1 MMTFSVFSDL
11 HPPAS
16 TPSLRFL
23 ALQGNRLTVLD
34 GVETLASLMFLDVSD
49 NPPLRRLD
57 ELVASLPASLRFV
70 ACGGCGAARD
80 EEYRAALVATLPA
93 LRTLDAVDVTRGERR
108 AAREAFGEDPDDTD
122 EEEEGEGGE
131 EGDEAVAREEEEGG
145 DGDAEN
151 GGAMEGDASA
161 SVGPGGVPRSR
172 LEDVAT
178 RGIAQLNIEDGEGA
192 RLPGEAGEAGAAA
205 AAAISLAAGNKARA
219 AAAATTAA
227 ATAATTGRTR
237 PPSAS
242 ASSSAV
248 ETERRRL
255 HSIIPTLT
263 DPTMDSA
270 VGGDSPLT
278 PHPEMH
284 HLHLEAPPGVT
295 RWPRRRTAQ
304 NK

>member
-1 MMTFSVFSDL
+1 MTTFSVFSNL

-16 TPSLRFL
+16 TPNLRFL

-151 GGAMEGDASA
+151 SGAMEGDASA

-205 AAAISLAAGNKARA
+205 AAA
-219 AAAATTAA
+219 TTAA

-270 VGGDSPLT
+270 VRGDSPLT